1 MTLRKFAFIGAL
13 VACPSVVL
21 AQHAGS
27 MEDQV
32 ACTPDVYRLCSS
44 LIPDED
50 AIVGCLTRNKQ
61 NLSAACK
68 QVFSRPAPKKEPSL
82 NPDSDED

>member
-1 MTLRKFAFIGAL
+1 MTFKTLAFIGAL
-13 VACPSVVL
+13 SAVPSIAV

-27 MEDQV
+27 MDDQV

-50 AIVGCLTRNKQ
+50 AITQCLAQNKPK
-61 NLSAACK
+61 LSPACK
-68 QVFSRPAPKKEPSL
+68 QVFSRPARAKQPD
-82 NPDSDED
+82 PDSDDD

>member
-1 MTLRKFAFIGAL
+1 MTFRKFAFIGAL
-13 VACPSVVL
+13 VACPSVAL

-50 AIVGCLTRNKQ
+50 AIVGCLTRNRQ
-61 NLSAACK
+61 SLSPACK
-68 QVFSRPAPKKEPSL
+68 QVFSRPYPKKE
-82 NPDSDED
+82 PDSDED